1 MSDVNASNIFEKIV
15 AGEVPAHKVF
25 ENERVL
31 AFLDINPLSEGHT
44 LVIPKTR
51 YERLEQMPT
60 DLVAEVAQVVQR
72 VARAVL
78 AVVDAED
85 YNVLQ
90 NNGPTSGQVV
100 RHVHFHIIPRRADD
114 GLGYRWN
121 AGELSDADAERLRE
135 AIGRTVGT

>member
-1 MSDVNASNIFEKIV
+1 MSDVNTENIFQKIA

-44 LVIPKTR
+44 LVIPKQR

-60 DLVAEVAQVVQR
+60 DLVGEIAQVVQR

-90 NNGPTSGQVV
+90 NNGSASGQVV
-100 RHVHFHIIPRRADD
+100 KHVHFHIIPRQAED

-121 AGELSDADAERLRE
+121 AVELAEDDAERLRE
-135 AIGRTVGT
+135 AIGRAVA

>member
-1 MSDVNASNIFEKIV
+1 MSDVNTENIFQKIA

-44 LVIPKTR
+44 LVIPKQR
-51 YERLEQMPT
+51 YERLEDMPA
-60 DLVAEVAQVVQR
+60 DLVGEIAQVVQR

-100 RHVHFHIIPRRADD
+100 KHVHFHIIPRQAED

-121 AGELSDADAERLRE
+121 AGELAEDDAKRLRE
-135 AIGRTVGT
+135 AIGRAVA